1 VRTGSLKKRKNRNLQ
16 HEMSIL
22 VMGISSILECE
33 KAGLLVYIFLTE
45 RWYIVLE
52 ENRLTAA
59 FGKRHNS
66 YQMRTCRWL

>member
-1 VRTGSLKKRKNRNLQ
+1 
-16 HEMSIL
+16 MSIL

-66 YQMRTCRWL
+66 YQMHTRRWL